1 MEEQKEKKCQ
11 ICGKKFI
18 GYGHNA
24 EPVNSGLCCDRCQYI
39 VSAERLRRT
48 LPVPFRVGQKIH
60 ILKLKGEEQLTGET
74 YENREGV
81 ITSVDDIGQLHGTW
95 GGLAVIPE
103 VDRFYVVRD
112 SEK

>member
-1 MEEQKEKKCQ
+1 MEKKNEKKCR
-11 ICGKKFI
+11 ICGKKFE

-39 VSAERLRRT
+39 ESAERLRRT
-48 LPVPFRVGQKIH
+48 LPVPYSIGQKIH
-60 ILKLKGEEQLTGET
+60 ILKLQGEEQLTGET
-74 YENREGV
+74 YLNREGV

-103 VDRFYVVRD
+103 VDRFFVVREQD
-112 SEK
+112 